1 MPDNYLTTGC
11 PVLGFVAF
19 SGTGK
24 TTLLKQLI
32 PILKARGLHLAL
44 IKHTHHQFDID
55 TPGKD
60 SYELRQAGAEQ
71 VMVASRHRWALMVET
86 PNQNDDPQLNALI
99 DHLDTNA
106 LDLILVEGFKHAAVP
121 KIELHRPILNKPL
134 LFPEDLDIIA
144 IASDAP
150 LTQQTDL
157 PVLALD
163 RPEAIADFVMDFVQ
177 QQQT

>member
-1 MPDNYLTTGC
+1 M
-11 PVLGFVAF
+11 LGFVAF

-44 IKHTHHQFDID
+44 IKHTHHHFDID

-86 PNQNDDPQLNALI
+86 PDQNDDPRLDSLI

-106 LDLILVEGFKHAAVP
+106 LNLILVEGFKHAAVP
-121 KIELHRPILNKPL
+121 KIELYRPILNNPL
-134 LFPEDLDIIA
+134 LFPEDPDIIA
-144 IASDAP
+144 IASDAS

-157 PVLALD
+157 PLLALD
-163 RPEAIADFVMDFVQ
+163 NPETIADFVMDFVQ
-177 QQQT
+177 QHQT

>member
-1 MPDNYLTTGC
+1 MSAKKYPFTT
-11 PVLGFVAF
+11 PLVGFVAF

-32 PILKARGLHLAL
+32 PLLKARGLRLAL
-44 IKHTHHQFDID
+44 IKHTHHTFDVD

-86 PNQNDDPQLNALI
+86 PQQTDDPSLEGLVQHLNT
-99 DHLDTNA
+99 DE
-106 LDLILVEGFKHAAVP
+106 LDLVLVEGFKHAAIP
-121 KIELHRPILNKPL
+121 KIELHRPALQRPL
-134 LFPEDLDIIA
+134 LFPDDANIIA

-150 LTQQTDL
+150 LSVKTHL
-157 PVLALD
+157 PVLDLNNPATV
-163 RPEAIADFVMDFVQ
+163 ADFILAFIN
-177 QQQT
+177 TAEA

>member
-1 MPDNYLTTGC
+1 
-11 PVLGFVAF
+11 VLGFVAF

-71 VMVASRHRWALMVET
+71 VMVASRRRWALMVET
-86 PNQNDDPQLNALI
+86 PNQIDDPQLESLI
-99 DHLDTNA
+99 QQLDTTA
-106 LDLILVEGFKHAAVP
+106 LDLILVEGFKHTAVP
-121 KIELHRPILNKPL
+121 KIELHRPAFNKPL
-134 LFPEDLDIIA
+134 LFPKDPDIIA
-144 IASDAP
+144 LASDAP
-150 LTQQTDL
+150 LTQQIDL
-157 PVLALD
+157 PVLALNN
-163 RPEAIADFVMDFVQ
+163 PEAIADFVMDFVQ
-177 QQQT
+177 QHQS

>member
-1 MPDNYLTTGC
+1 MPVDQITAGC

-32 PILKARGLHLAL
+32 PLLKARGLHLAL

-60 SYELRQAGAEQ
+60 SYELRQAGADQ
-71 VMVASRHRWALMVET
+71 VMVASRRRWALMVET
-86 PNQNDDPQLNALI
+86 PNQVDDPPLNSLI
-99 DHLDTNA
+99 EHLDTNA
-106 LDLILVEGFKHAAVP
+106 LDLILLEGFKHAAVP
-121 KIELHRPILNKPL
+121 KIELHRPIFKKPL
-134 LFPEDLDIIA
+134 LFPEDPDIIA

-150 LTQQTDL
+150 LSQQIDL
-157 PVLALD
+157 PLLALNNPD
-163 RPEAIADFVMDFVQ
+163 AIADFVMDFVHQ
-177 QQQT
+177 QQS

>member
-1 MPDNYLTTGC
+1 M
-11 PVLGFVAF
+11 LGFVAF

-86 PNQNDDPQLNALI
+86 PDQNDDPRLDSLI

-106 LDLILVEGFKHAAVP
+106 LNLILVEGFKHAAVP
-121 KIELHRPILNKPL
+121 KIELYRPILNNPL
-134 LFPEDLDIIA
+134 LFPEDPDIIA
-144 IASDAP
+144 IASDAS

-157 PVLALD
+157 PLLALD
-163 RPEAIADFVMDFVQ
+163 NPEAIADFVMDFVQ
-177 QQQT
+177 QHQT

>member
-1 MPDNYLTTGC
+1 MPVNHITAGC

-19 SGTGK
+19 RGTGK

-32 PILKARGLHLAL
+32 SLLKARGLHLAL

-71 VMVASRHRWALMVET
+71 VMVASRRRWALMVET
-86 PNQNDDPQLNALI
+86 PNQVDDPRLDSLI
-99 DHLDTNA
+99 EHLDTNA
-106 LDLILVEGFKHAAVP
+106 LDLIMVEGFKHATVP
-121 KIELHRPILNKPL
+121 KIELHRPILQKPL
-134 LFPEDLDIIA
+134 LFPEDPVIIA

-150 LTQQTDL
+150 LSQQIDL
-157 PVLALD
+157 PVLALNNPD
-163 RPEAIADFVMDFVQ
+163 AIADFVMDFVHQ
-177 QQQT
+177 HQS